1 MNPQQII
8 FLTVIFLAV
17 VLTALG
23 VMALFGARHVRERL
37 MRLSAQGKGLAIEQ
51 GGARGAPQQWQQK
64 IVDILGPAGKLSL
77 PSEGWEGSP
86 LRQRFIH
93 AGYRTESAPLV
104 FFGIKTVLTFLL
116 PGLLMIYTGSRSVP
130 LENQTMMFWLFL
142 LAGAGY
148 YLPNLYLARRVF
160 VRKREVFEN
169 LPDAIDLMMICVE
182 AGLGLDAAIARVAQE
197 IRLKSEILADEMH
210 LVGLELRAGAARARA
225 LRNLA
230 MRTGVE
236 EVDLLVTMLVQADRF
251 GTSIAD
257 SLRVHADSLRTK
269 RRQRA
274 EEAAAKIALKLL
286 FPLIFFIFPSMLLVL
301 LGPAFISIYRVLLP
315 TMAGN

>member
-1 MNPQQII
+1 Q
-8 FLTVIFLAV
+8 L
-17 VLTALG
+17 
-23 VMALFGARHVRERL
+23 R
-37 MRLSAQGKGLAIEQ
+37 AQDRGLAIEQ
-51 GGARGAPQQWQQK
+51 GGVREAPQWQQK
-64 IVDILGPAGKLSL
+64 IVEILGPAGRLSL
-77 PSEGWEGSP
+77 PSEGWENSP
-86 LRQRFIH
+86 QRQRFIH
-93 AGYRTESAPLV
+93 AGFRQDSVPLV
-104 FFGIKTVLTFLL
+104 FFGAKTVLTFLL
-116 PGLLMIYTGSRSVP
+116 PGLFMIYTGMRAVP
-130 LENQTMMFWLFL
+130 LGNQAMMFWLL
-142 LAGAGY
+142 VLAGAGY
-148 YLPNLYLARRVF
+148 YLPNFYLARRIF

-197 IRLKSEILADEMH
+197 IRLKSEILADELH
-210 LVGLELRAGAARARA
+210 LVGLELRAGATRERA

-230 MRTGVE
+230 MRTGVD

-257 SLRVHADSLRTK
+257 SLRVHAESLRTK

-286 FPLIFFIFPSMLLVL
+286 FPLIFFIFPSMMLVL

-315 TMAGN
+315 TMAGQ

>member
-1 MNPQQII
+1 MNGQQIF
-8 FLTVIFLAV
+8 FLVVVFVAV
-17 VLTALG
+17 VLATLGVTAL
-23 VMALFGARHVRERL
+23 FSARPVRDRL
-37 MRLSAQGKGLAIEQ
+37 MRLSGQGKELAIE
-51 GGARGAPQQWQQK
+51 GAPGRIEMPHWQQK
-64 IVDILGPAGKLSL
+64 VVDILGPAGRLSL
-77 PSEGWEGSP
+77 PSEGWETSP
-86 LRQRFIH
+86 QRQRFIH
-93 AGYRTESAPLV
+93 AGFRGDNAPQV
-104 FFGIKTVLTFLL
+104 FYGVKTLLTFLL
-116 PGLLMIYTGSRSVP
+116 PVLFMLYSGVRSVP
-130 LENQTMMFWLFL
+130 LENQTMMLWIFA

-148 YLPNLYLARRVF
+148 YLPNAYLARRIF

-182 AGLGLDAAIARVAQE
+182 AGLGMDAAIARVAQE

-210 LVGLELRAGAARARA
+210 LVGLELRAGATRERA

-230 MRTGVE
+230 LRTGVE

-274 EEAAAKIALKLL
+274 EEAAAKIPVKLL
-286 FPLIFFIFPSMLLVL
+286 FPLIFCIFPSMLLVL

-315 TMAGN
+315 TMGGN